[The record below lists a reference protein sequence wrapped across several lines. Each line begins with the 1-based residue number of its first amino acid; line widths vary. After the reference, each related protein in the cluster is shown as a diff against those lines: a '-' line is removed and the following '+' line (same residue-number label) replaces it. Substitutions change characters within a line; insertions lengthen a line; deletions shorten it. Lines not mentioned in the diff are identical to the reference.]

1 MLMFSLAEYGRRW
14 FEDAVD
20 TVIGW
25 FQDGLTEG
33 YEEITESLFGTPVP
47 ETTGSFVFGLPTNEP
62 WTDLHDALV
71 VGEITLLAL
80 LTLVICVQGRHT
92 LRIFNFGSTYEARKA
107 RRSAWTGAFL
117 IVTWYWA
124 AVLTLYLVNGFSIA
138 LVPGVDSLM
147 KALLDFL
154 EVSITNPMLALLM
167 AVVGGFAMWL
177 LQALFFIREILLYIY
192 LYAMPLGV
200 ALAYGR
206 LPVISHIAKRICM
219 RFIPLAIMPLPVAIL
234 FRGYEILFSSG
245 TDAALAPDSAFLSYL
260 VAVLLPVFSLVLVWK
275 LFAYAS
281 PLTTKVIGGV
291 TRGAATVGAVAGAA
305 TVAGP
310 YAAATAAQWGPK
322 AAAGQVAGHKL
333 GSRGGS
339 SGGSETDSGGSG
351 GGGGDGTAHD
361 NVASDAYGPQ
371 GVPPYRRTG
380 NDPRYY

>member
-1 MLMFSLAEYGRRW
+1 MAEYGRQW
-14 FEDAVD
+14 FEDIVEM
-20 TVIGW
+20 VIGW
-25 FQDGLTEG
+25 FQDGLAAG
-33 YEEITESLFGTPVP
+33 YEKVTEALFATPVP
-47 ETTGSFVFGLPTNEP
+47 ETDGSFVFGSPTNEP
-62 WTDLHDALV
+62 WTNLHSSLV
-71 VGEITLLAL
+71 AGEITLLAL
-80 LTLVICVQGRHT
+80 LVLIICVQGRHT
-92 LRIFNFGSTYEARKA
+92 IRIFNFGSTYEARKA
-107 RRSAWTGAFL
+107 KRSAWTGAFL

-124 AVLTLYLVNGFSIA
+124 AVLTLYLVNGLSIA
-138 LVPGVDSLM
+138 LVPTLDDLM
-147 KALLDFL
+147 NELVTFL

-200 ALAYGR
+200 ALTYGR

-339 SGGSETDSGGSG
+339 SGGGETDSGGSG

-371 GVPPYRRTG
+371 GAPPYRRTG

>member
-1 MLMFSLAEYGRRW
+1 MAFSLAEYGRRW
-14 FEDAVD
+14 FEDAVE
-20 TVIGW
+20 TVISW

-33 YEEITESLFGTPVP
+33 YNEITESIFGTPVP
-47 ETTGSFVFGLPTNEP
+47 ETDGSFVFGSPTNEP
-62 WTDLHDALV
+62 WTNLYSSLV
-71 VGEITLLAL
+71 AGEITLLAL
-80 LTLVICVQGRHT
+80 LILVVCVQGRHT
-92 LRIFNFGSTYEARKA
+92 IRIFNFGSTYEARKA
-107 RRSAWTGAFL
+107 KRSAWTGAFL
-117 IVTWYWA
+117 IVTWYWT

-138 LVPGVDSLM
+138 LVPTLDELM
-147 KALLDFL
+147 NDLITFL

-167 AVVGGFAMWL
+167 ATVGGFAMWI

-245 TDAALAPDSAFLSYL
+245 TDAAIAPESAFLSYL
-260 VAVLLPVFSLVLVWK
+260 VAVLLPVFSLILVWK

-281 PLTTKVIGGV
+281 PLTTRVIGGV
-291 TRGAATVGAVAGAA
+291 TKGAATVGAVTGAA

-322 AAAGQVAGHKL
+322 AAAGQIAGQKL

-339 SGGSETDSGGSG
+339 SGSGDTNSGRGSG
-351 GGGGDGTAHD
+351 GGGGGTTHD
-361 NVASDAYGPQ
+361 NVVADAYGQQ
-371 GVPPYRRTG
+371 GVPQYRRTE
-380 NDPRYY
+380 NDPGYY